1 LNLFNLGDYFKI
13 QMAFGA
19 NVEDKKLTDI
29 GYYSTV
35 GVSKL
40 IAQPL
45 LQLAPE
51 GDKWT
56 GTYFNS
62 QFDELLYSSQFI
74 LKDENE
80 QIIEVGEVEIINYLN
95 QGNTT
100 NDKLFEN
107 YFD

>member
-1 LNLFNLGDYFKI
+1 
-13 QMAFGA
+13 MAFGA
-19 NVEDKKLTDI
+19 NVEDKKLTEI

-74 LKDENE
+74 LKDENG
-80 QIIEVGEVEIINYLN
+80 QIIEIGEVEIINYLN

-100 NDKLFEN
+100 ND
-107 YFD
+107 